1 MSVSEHEHE
10 PIRGLP
16 EYLPEDETLLWQGEP
31 DLWAM
36 ARRVFHLRG
45 VAAYFTLLLCVHV
58 GYGLYQG
65 GNAVEILL
73 GSSWMLGLG
82 LLALGILAILARAYA
97 KSTVYT
103 LTDKRLVMRFGVA
116 MPMMVNLPLA
126 IVGSADMRRYP
137 DGSGDIMLTLS
148 QKKRL
153 SYLMLW
159 PNIRPWQFKPVVPA
173 MRCVPEVDSVAQVLA
188 TAVSGDDSV
197 LPTIIGDSPGDAHGS
212 PVTRPAQ
219 ASGLALGTS

>member
-1 MSVSEHEHE
+1 M
-10 PIRGLP
+10 
-16 EYLPEDETLLWQGEP
+16 
-31 DLWAM
+31 
-36 ARRVFHLRG
+36 
-45 VAAYFTLLLCVHV
+45 LLLSIHI

-65 GNAVEILL
+65 GNVVDMLL

-82 LLALGILAILARAYA
+82 LAAMGILAILARAYA

-126 IVGSADMRRYP
+126 IVGSADMRRYS

-153 SYLMLW
+153 SYMMLW

-173 MRCVPEVDSVAQVLA
+173 MRCLSNVDAVAEVLA
-188 TAVSGDDSV
+188 VAAAKSEPVARAAAQDCDHREPAFDHAPAV
-197 LPTIIGDSPGDAHGS
+197 
-212 PVTRPAQ
+212 
-219 ASGLALGTS
+219 ALGAS